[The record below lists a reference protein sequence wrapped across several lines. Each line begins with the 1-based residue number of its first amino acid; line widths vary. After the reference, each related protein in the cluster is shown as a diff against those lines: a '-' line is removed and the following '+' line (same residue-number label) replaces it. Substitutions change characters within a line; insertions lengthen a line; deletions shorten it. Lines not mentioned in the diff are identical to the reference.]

1 LARRK
6 ARTGRT
12 GKPAGRSRSNRATGF
27 STIEAL
33 FAAAALVT
41 LGGVAAPPLR
51 HATDAVRAVRAARY
65 IATRL
70 QRARLEAITRSAD
83 VAIRFASGPS
93 GYSFSVYVDGNR
105 NGVLSHDIQTG
116 VDRRLGSLERLPDNF
131 PGVDFGA
138 LPGLPAIDTGGT
150 PPGSNPIRL
159 GSSGSASFSAMGTS
173 STGTLYVKGNGNQ
186 QLAIRIY
193 GETGKTRIVKY
204 DIRTR
209 RWNPL

>member
-1 LARRK
+1 M
-6 ARTGRT
+6 
-12 GKPAGRSRSNRATGF
+12 
-27 STIEAL
+27 
-33 FAAAALVT
+33 
-41 LGGVAAPPLR
+41 AAPPLR
-51 HATDAVRAVRAARY
+51 HATDNLRAVSAARY
-65 IATRL
+65 VATRL

-83 VAIRFASGPS
+83 VALRFVSGPS
-93 GYSFSVYVDGNR
+93 GYAFSVYVDGNR
-105 NGVLSHDIQTG
+105 NGVLSYDIQAG
-116 VDRRLGSLERLPDNF
+116 IDRRLGSVERLPDNF
-131 PGVDFGA
+131 PGVDFGT
-138 LPGLPAIDTGGT
+138 LPGLPAIDAGGT